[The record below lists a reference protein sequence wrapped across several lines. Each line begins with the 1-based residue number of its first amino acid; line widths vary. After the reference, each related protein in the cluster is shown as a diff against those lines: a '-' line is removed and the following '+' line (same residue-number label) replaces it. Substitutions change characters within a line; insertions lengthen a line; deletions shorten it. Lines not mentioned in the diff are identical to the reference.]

1 MHNEKFLKAKMK
13 SYHGK
18 MSTNFH
24 DNGMSKEGPDQV
36 SLLVIFID
44 SIFKICKNCYP

>member
-24 DNGMSKEGPDQV
+24 DNGMSKEGSHCVFFLV
-36 SLLVIFID
+36 SNVNKF
-44 SIFKICKNCYP
+44 CP